1 LSDEEDIDYPNARD
15 GYRRKGD
22 GGAAARI
29 GQVFE
34 RAKQLPE
41 PTVTSQSV
49 GDKTC
54 RICNASA
61 RMLLAYP
68 GESRRSV
75 CAACQGKRNRQI
87 CNDMAAA
94 VKTLKNGPFD
104 NQSLKDTRDSD
115 YRSAAKLLTEQGYR
129 DTVDHFEKKRAESS
143 SEKRTKRGDFA

>member
-1 LSDEEDIDYPNARD
+1 LSDEDDIDYPNARD
-15 GYRRKGD
+15 GYWRKGD

-29 GQVFE
+29 GHVFE
-34 RAKQLPE
+34 RAKQLP
-41 PTVTSQSV
+41 TVTIQSV

-61 RMLLAYP
+61 RILLTYP

-75 CAACQGKRNRQI
+75 CAECQGKRNRQV

-115 YRSAAKLLTEQGYR
+115 YRRAAKLLTEQGYR

-143 SEKRTKRGDFA
+143 SDKRTKRGDFA